1 MVTCSYKS
9 LKTLVYSINYCASFG
24 NGLIEHTPVFL
35 ICNFSNMLHK
45 DSDEARRQRARQ
57 GLAEGTCDFL
67 LRFMYFAGIQ
77 KLKHDSKHGLYKC
90 IDW

>member
-1 MVTCSYKS
+1 
-9 LKTLVYSINYCASFG
+9 
-24 NGLIEHTPVFL
+24 
-35 ICNFSNMLHK
+35 MLHK

-67 LRFMYFAGIQ
+67 LRFMYFVDIQ
-77 KLKHDSKHGLYKC
+77 KLKCDCKHSLYKH

>member
-1 MVTCSYKS
+1 
-9 LKTLVYSINYCASFG
+9 
-24 NGLIEHTPVFL
+24 
-35 ICNFSNMLHK
+35 MLHK